1 MPGYSGTHV
10 GRARGTDCE
19 AGQPVINVVIH
30 CHLLLYSTTRYS
42 KLWFP
47 VDLGTATWISAR
59 VAGDSSLQYGEQTV
73 RYGRRAAAGGR
84 GGPPTRTCSSVAAGR
99 GGAGVIQQHL
109 SLLCLALSSSTR
121 DTLPSVRAVPG
132 FNPYLHRCTVINTW
146 MLLLQ
151 LTAKLIASIVRE
163 GVALPSRSGRI

>member
-10 GRARGTDCE
+10 ERARGTDCE
-19 AGQPVINVVIH
+19 AGQPVINVVIY

-47 VDLGTATWISAR
+47 VDSGTATWISAR
-59 VAGDSSLQYGEQTV
+59 VAGDSSLQSAMGDGQP
-73 RYGRRAAAGGR
+73 RGR
-84 GGPPTRTCSSVAAGR
+84 GGPATRTCSSVAAGR

-151 LTAKLIASIVRE
+151 LTTSILGRAP
-163 GVALPSRSGRI
+163 VAQR